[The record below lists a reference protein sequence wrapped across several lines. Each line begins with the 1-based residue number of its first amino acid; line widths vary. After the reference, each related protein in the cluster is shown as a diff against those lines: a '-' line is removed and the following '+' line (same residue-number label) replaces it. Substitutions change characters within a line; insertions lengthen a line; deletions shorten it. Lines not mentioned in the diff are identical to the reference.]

1 MTMGYNPEDLARLK
15 HLYEMGDQ
23 ILDVTDDHETR
34 IANLEAA
41 SASSILYATKAYW
54 DRQLTFVPPRGALII
69 YADRTVENDVNI
81 PGFKVGDGNAYV
93 VDLPF
98 SQQDLETA
106 IRNHV
111 NNSRIHLSEDDRS
124 KLEDSVKTRIET
136 QSGSSDYT
144 LVFTKD

>member
-1 MTMGYNPEDLARLK
+1 MSYNPEDLARLK
-15 HLYEMGDQ
+15 HLYEMGDE
-23 ILDVTDDHETR
+23 ILNITDDHETR
-34 IANLEAA
+34 IHNLEEA
-41 SASSILYATKAYW
+41 SSQSILYATKSYW

-69 YADRTVENDVNI
+69 YADRTVEDSVNI

-106 IRNHV
+106 IRNHI

-136 QSGSSDYT
+136 QSGSGDYT